1 MMHTVR
7 LAAVSK
13 HFGSGSQRVT
23 AVDRVDLEVA
33 AGAICVVAGRSGS
46 GKTTLLNIVGG
57 LERPDEG
64 EVEVAGIRIWEG
76 DEDLRAGVRR
86 TKVSFIFQ
94 AFGLLPQLSAFENVE
109 IPLRLQGVRGD
120 ERERMVT
127 DLLDAV
133 GLGGRARHRPGELSG
148 GEQQR
153 VAIARA
159 LATGP
164 ELIIADEPTGQLDSD
179 TGAQIIDL
187 LKRAAWE
194 RGMAMLIATHD
205 PLITAQAGV
214 LWKMSDGRLSPG

>member
-1 MMHTVR
+1 MQTVR
-7 LAAVSK
+7 LEGVSK
-13 HFGSGSQRVT
+13 HFGNGPQRVT
-23 AVDRVDLEVA
+23 AVDGVDLQVE
-33 AGAICVVAGRSGS
+33 AGSLCVIAGRSGS

-57 LERPDEG
+57 LERPDQG

-86 TKVSFIFQ
+86 SKVSFIFQ

-109 IPLRLQGVRGD
+109 IPLRLQRIRGS
-120 ERERMVT
+120 ERETKVT
-127 DLLDAV
+127 ELLDAV
-133 GLGGRARHRPGELSG
+133 GLLERARHRPGELSG

-164 ELIIADEPTGQLDSD
+164 DLIIADEPTGQLDSG
-179 TGAQIIDL
+179 TGAQIVDL

-205 PLITAQAGV
+205 PAITAQAGV
-214 LWKMSDGRLSPG
+214 LWRMADGRLSPG

>member
-1 MMHTVR
+1 MQTVR
-7 LAAVSK
+7 LDGVSK
-13 HFGSGSQRVT
+13 HFGSGPQRVT
-23 AVDRVDLEVA
+23 AVDRVDLQVE
-33 AGAICVVAGRSGS
+33 AGAICVIAGRSGS

-64 EVEVAGIRIWEG
+64 EVEVAGVRIWEG

-86 TKVSFIFQ
+86 SKVSFIFQ

-109 IPLRLQGVRGD
+109 IPLRLQGIRGN
-120 ERERMVT
+120 EREAQVT

-133 GLGGRARHRPGELSG
+133 GLRDRARHRPGELSG

-164 ELIIADEPTGQLDSD
+164 DLIIADEPTGQLDSG
-179 TGAQIIDL
+179 TGAQIIGL

-205 PLITAQAGV
+205 PAITAEAGV
-214 LWKMSDGRLSPG
+214 LWQMADGRLSPG

>member
-1 MMHTVR
+1 MQTVR
-7 LAAVSK
+7 LAGVSK
-13 HFGSGSQRVT
+13 HFGSGPQQVT
-23 AVDRVDLEVA
+23 AVDRVDLQVE
-33 AGAICVVAGRSGS
+33 AGAICVIAGRSGS

-86 TKVSFIFQ
+86 SKVSFIFQ

-109 IPLRLQGVRGD
+109 IPLRLQGVRGS
-120 ERERMVT
+120 EREAQVT

-133 GLGGRARHRPGELSG
+133 GLRDRARHRPGELSG

-164 ELIIADEPTGQLDSD
+164 DLIIADEPTGQLDSG
-179 TGAQIIDL
+179 TGAQIIGL

-205 PLITAQAGV
+205 PAITAEAGV
-214 LWKMSDGRLSPG
+214 LWKMADGRLSPG

>member
-1 MMHTVR
+1 MQAVR
-7 LAAVSK
+7 LAGVSK
-13 HFGSGSQRVT
+13 HFGSGPQRVT
-23 AVDRVDLEVA
+23 AVDRVELQVE
-33 AGAICVVAGRSGS
+33 AGAICVIAGRSGS

-86 TKVSFIFQ
+86 SKVSFIFQ

-109 IPLRLQGVRGD
+109 IPLRLQGIRGN
-120 ERERMVT
+120 EREAQVS

-133 GLGGRARHRPGELSG
+133 GLRDRARHRPGELSG

-164 ELIIADEPTGQLDSD
+164 DLIIADEPTGQLDSG
-179 TGAQIIDL
+179 TGAQIIGL

-205 PLITAQAGV
+205 PAITAEAGV
-214 LWKMSDGRLSPG
+214 LWKMADGRLSPG